1 MTTVTIVRFL
11 TTARSFAQHR
21 KVSHHVHC
29 ATPFML
35 NQGSNYFKIAQV
47 LLVAASGASSDAF
60 QMVFLSLETPAKIEI
75 CLGGTYV
82 GTRF

>member
-1 MTTVTIVRFL
+1 MTPVTIVRFL

-21 KVSHHVHC
+21 KVSRHVHC

-35 NQGSNYFKIAQV
+35 NQGSNYFNIA
-47 LLVAASGASSDAF
+47 LLLFVGASGASSDVF

-75 CLGGTYV
+75 CLGGTYLR
-82 GTRF
+82 T